1 MVNTT
6 LLHAD
11 EDMGR
16 GEHFQRPYWQEHESK
31 TYTFQEHI
39 GENMRARPLQ
49 PKNVLARTREQG
61 AQSSKLYWRGYENEA
76 TTAQERIDE
85 EKREK

>member
-6 LLHAD
+6 LLRAD

-16 GEHFQRPYWQEHESK
+16 GEHFQRPYWQEHASK
-31 TYTFQEHI
+31 ATTAQEHI
-39 GENMRARPLQ
+39 GENMRARPIQ
-49 PKNVLARTREQG
+49 SKSVLARTCKQG

-76 TTAQERIDE
+76 NTAQERIDE

>member
-16 GEHFQRPYWQEHESK
+16 GEHFQRPYWREHASK
-31 TYTFQEHI
+31 ATTAQEHI
-39 GENMRARPLQ
+39 GENMR
-49 PKNVLARTREQG
+49 TRR
-61 AQSSKLYWRGYENEA
+61 A
-76 TTAQERIDE
+76 
-85 EKREK
+85 